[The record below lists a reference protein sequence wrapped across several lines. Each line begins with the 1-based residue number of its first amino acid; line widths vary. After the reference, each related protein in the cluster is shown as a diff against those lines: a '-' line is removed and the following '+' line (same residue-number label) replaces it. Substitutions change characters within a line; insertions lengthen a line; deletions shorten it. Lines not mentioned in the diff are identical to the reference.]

1 MENNYNSDN
10 VLFFFDTTSLKLI
23 AAATM
28 LVDHIGAILYPGYRW
43 FRIVGRIAM
52 PVFCFCAAEGFHHT
66 KDRTGYMLRLLVFA
80 IISEYPFDMAFD
92 GYFSLRSDQNVMFTF
107 LFAAAGIRAF
117 ESIREK
123 AGSFTGDIAGCLAA
137 AFFAAAADAFNSDYG
152 RFGVILVYLFYFM
165 RSDPLLKLAAAAAYI
180 TAAQWGGTQL
190 DCLLAFP
197 LIALYNGKRGK
208 GLKYYFYAFYPLHL
222 LVLYLISKR
231 L

>member
-1 MENNYNSDN
+1 
-10 VLFFFDTTSLKLI
+10 
-23 AAATM
+23 
-28 LVDHIGAILYPGYRW
+28 
-43 FRIVGRIAM
+43 
-52 PVFCFCAAEGFHHT
+52 
-66 KDRTGYMLRLLVFA
+66 MLRLLVFA

-92 GYFSLRSDQNVMFTF
+92 GYFSLKSDQNVMFTF

-180 TAAQWGGTQL
+180 TAAQWGSTQL
-190 DCLLAFP
+190 YCLLAFP

-222 LVLYLISKR
+222 LILYLISKR